1 MAEEQSRGPQNGKQ
15 MSGTD
20 KFMSKVKEM
29 ADTVDKT
36 VSEQIE
42 SIKIKSK
49 ISNLNDEIDDFYRSI
64 GIKVYQSAEENFVK
78 SDFQAEI
85 QSIGQRFDEIEQYLG
100 LSLIHISLGQKF
112 QAAGRHYLACG
123 GAFRYHRLRCS
134 GEER

>member
-1 MAEEQSRGPQNGKQ
+1 MAEEQNRGPQDGGQ

-20 KFMSKVKEM
+20 KFMNKVKEM

-64 GIKVYQSAEENFVK
+64 GIKVYQSAEENFAK

-85 QSIGQRFDEIEQYLG
+85 GSIQQRFDEIEQCLG
-100 LSLIHISLGQKF
+100 R
-112 QAAGRHYLACG
+112 AARIRGVVICTECG
-123 GAFRYHRLRCS
+123 KECQMADEFCS
-134 GEER
+134 KCGDKIK

>member
-1 MAEEQSRGPQNGKQ
+1 MAEEQNRGPQNGEQ
-15 MSGTD
+15 VSGTD

-49 ISNLNDEIDDFYRSI
+49 ISSLNDEIDDFYRSI

-85 QSIGQRFDEIEQYLG
+85 QNIEQRFDEIEQYLG
-100 LSLIHISLGQKF
+100 R
-112 QAAGRHYLACG
+112 AARIRGVVICAGCGKECQLEDEFCSKCGRKLK
-123 GAFRYHRLRCS
+123 
-134 GEER
+134 

>member
-1 MAEEQSRGPQNGKQ
+1 MAEEQSRGPQNGEQ

-64 GIKVYQSAEENFVK
+64 GIKV
-78 SDFQAEI
+78 
-85 QSIGQRFDEIEQYLG
+85 
-100 LSLIHISLGQKF
+100 
-112 QAAGRHYLACG
+112 CG
-123 GAFRYHRLRCS
+123 GKFRKKRFS
-134 GEER
+134 G

>member
-42 SIKIKSK
+42 SIKIKECQLVDEFCSK
-49 ISNLNDEIDDFYRSI
+49 C
-64 GIKVYQSAEENFVK
+64 
-78 SDFQAEI
+78 
-85 QSIGQRFDEIEQYLG
+85 
-100 LSLIHISLGQKF
+100 
-112 QAAGRHYLACG
+112 GRKLK
-123 GAFRYHRLRCS
+123 
-134 GEER
+134 

>member
-1 MAEEQSRGPQNGKQ
+1 MAEGENRNPQDGRQ
-15 MSGTD
+15 MSSTD
-20 KFMSKVKEM
+20 KFMNKVKEM

-64 GIKVYQSAEENFVK
+64 GIKVYQSAEENFTK

-100 LSLIHISLGQKF
+100 R
-112 QAAGRHYLACG
+112 AARIRGVVVCAGCGKECQLEDEFCSKCGRKLK
-123 GAFRYHRLRCS
+123 
-134 GEER
+134 

>member
-20 KFMSKVKEM
+20 KFMSKV
-29 ADTVDKT
+29 
-36 VSEQIE
+36 
-42 SIKIKSK
+42 KSK

-100 LSLIHISLGQKF
+100 R
-112 QAAGRHYLACG
+112 AARIRGVVVCAGCGKECQLEDEFCSKCGRKLK
-123 GAFRYHRLRCS
+123 
-134 GEER
+134 